1 MKILYLTDQIY
12 LHGGIEKVL
21 SQKANYLADVSGDE
35 VYVVTYNQQNNKP
48 VYTFSNQIKFFD
60 LNINYEILLSYFH
73 PKNLKKVPKHRAA
86 LQNILKKIN
95 PDVVVSCHY
104 GPDFYFLPFL
114 EKQIPK
120 IKEFHSSRFY
130 YWQNSGGLKD
140 KILKK
145 LSSKIEKKYNN
156 LVVLNDSE
164 IEFYAN
170 KNIAVIPNPA
180 EITEEKANYTSKKII
195 AAGRISPVKNFE
207 ELITVFSRLAQD
219 FPDWELHFYGE
230 DYLGTEEKLNTL
242 IKKQGLDNQIKFKKS
257 VKDLKKTMS
266 DYSIYAMTSH
276 TECFPM
282 VLLEALSIGL
292 PVISYDAPTGPRYI
306 INNNEDSFLIPNKN
320 LDIFT
325 EKLKILMQ
333 DENLRKKMGAKASGN
348 IHRFALDSILQR
360 WKNMFD
366 NLTSNTF

>member
-35 VYVVTYNQQNNKP
+35 VYVVTYNQQKNKP

-86 LQNILKKIN
+86 LKNILKEIN

-120 IKEFHSSRFY
+120 IKEFHSSRFFY
-130 YWQNSGGLKD
+130 QGNSGGLKD

-145 LSSKIEKKYNN
+145 LGSKIEKKYNQ

-164 IEFYAN
+164 SEFYAN

-180 EITEEKANYTSKKII
+180 EITEKKADYHSKKIM
-195 AAGRISPVKNFE
+195 AAGRISPVKNFG
-207 ELITVFSRLAQD
+207 ELITIFSRLAKD

-230 DYLGTEEKLNTL
+230 NYSDMKEKLTII
-242 IKKQGLDNQIKFKKS
+242 IKKLGLEKQIKFKNS
-257 VKDLKKTMS
+257 VTDLKKIMCN
-266 DYSIYAMTSH
+266 YSIYAMTSH

-282 VLLEALSIGL
+282 VLLESLSVGI
-292 PVISYDAPTGPRYI
+292 PVISYDAPTGPKHI
-306 INNNEDSFLIPNKN
+306 IKNNEDSFLIPNKN

-325 EKLKILMQ
+325 AQLKILMQ
-333 DENLRKKMGAKASGN
+333 DENLRKEMGAKARGN
-348 IHRFALDSILQR
+348 VRRFAIDLIMQK

-366 NLTSNTF
+366 NLTSNSF